1 MIRATTGRDMA
12 RISISFSVLCGSIS
26 HALYESV
33 PHRPARSP
41 FIRGKDIFQWP
52 TIRSNQVDTGDCLRH
67 RPRSKPVKFPPKKE
81 KFFLLLLPGI
91 QNRSSDECMIPE
103 EFLFELFFSSSP
115 SLSYTYGSRRSP
127 FLCGMDQV
135 RTRLVA
141 PTVSTSVSI
150 SSPSAT
156 HTKDPP
162 GNRCAFASFIGAT
175 VTTGIFIGSGRDEGD
190 ADYL

>member
-1 MIRATTGRDMA
+1 M
-12 RISISFSVLCGSIS
+12 
-26 HALYESV
+26 
-33 PHRPARSP
+33 
-41 FIRGKDIFQWP
+41 
-52 TIRSNQVDTGDCLRH
+52 
-67 RPRSKPVKFPPKKE
+67 
-81 KFFLLLLPGI
+81 
-91 QNRSSDECMIPE
+91 
-103 EFLFELFFSSSP
+103 
-115 SLSYTYGSRRSP
+115 
-127 FLCGMDQV
+127 